1 MNINVLLSFL
11 LPQSLISKKKIWKVI
26 SHMIAVRGPFEL
38 TPVGIIHSPF
48 RERDDAPRQGRF
60 SDTESMLEILP
71 EFTDGLQ
78 DVEHHPHL
86 IVLYWLDCSN
96 RATLKVTPPHTGIE
110 HGVFATRSPDR
121 PNPIGIGIVDL
132 IRREGNRLILRGL
145 DALDG
150 TPVLDIKPYSA
161 TIDCVRE

>member
-1 MNINVLLSFL
+1 M
-11 LPQSLISKKKIWKVI
+11 
-26 SHMIAVRGPFEL
+26 SHMIAVQGPFEL
-38 TPVGIIHSPF
+38 IPVGIIHSPF
-48 RERDDAPRQGRF
+48 REHGDAPRQGRF
-60 SDTESMLEILP
+60 SDVESTLEILP
-71 EFTDGLQ
+71 EFNDALQ

-86 IVLYWLDCSN
+86 IVLYWLNRSN
-96 RATLKVTPPHTGIE
+96 RTNLKAIPHQTGIE
-110 HGVFATRSPDR
+110 HGVFASRSPDR

-161 TIDCVRE
+161 AIDCVRE